1 VSTCD
6 RCRCHR
12 AYPRCSRAGPRLDR
26 PADAR
31 EYAHEPRATSS
42 PRTKAGTVRRASR
55 AVAPMINRLGPIAD
69 AEAVDQRGRLLIA
82 GYAVKRLSAS
92 LSPRDRRESGRAVP
106 RGAHRA
112 RSALSASSRESAA
125 AARAAR
131 ETLGLLG
138 RNGEAPSDRSLG
150 ASVYRPSP
158 LVGDERKMA
167 PTVGLESTPI
177 DRTSA
182 FPDVLPASGVETMPS
197 YSQVSPVVVR
207 VLDQVS
213 EADNALVKAFAAS
226 LKPVLDGAIRD
237 ELRRRRGSAE
247 ATTPAGPTMR
257 AANATELD
265 PRTFAEAPRRWPE
278 TRPRHAGDHREPPGE
293 ERRSRGTWEPPS
305 W

>member
-1 VSTCD
+1 
-6 RCRCHR
+6 
-12 AYPRCSRAGPRLDR
+12 
-26 PADAR
+26 
-31 EYAHEPRATSS
+31 
-42 PRTKAGTVRRASR
+42 
-55 AVAPMINRLGPIAD
+55 MINRLGPIAD

-167 PTVGLESTPI
+167 PKVGLEPTTRRLTAACSTTELLRNAARICPGGGAVVK
-177 DRTSA
+177 T
-182 FPDVLPASGVETMPS
+182 
-197 YSQVSPVVVR
+197 VSPGR
-207 VLDQVS
+207 G
-213 EADNALVKAFAAS
+213 A
-226 LKPVLDGAIRD
+226 DGAAR
-237 ELRRRRGSAE
+237 RWRRRGR
-247 ATTPAGPTMR
+247 AGR
-257 AANATELD
+257 SHG
-265 PRTFAEAPRRWPE
+265 RGRGRGRR
-278 TRPRHAGDHREPPGE
+278 R
-293 ERRSRGTWEPPS
+293 
-305 W
+305 

>member
-1 VSTCD
+1 
-6 RCRCHR
+6 
-12 AYPRCSRAGPRLDR
+12 
-26 PADAR
+26 
-31 EYAHEPRATSS
+31 
-42 PRTKAGTVRRASR
+42 
-55 AVAPMINRLGPIAD
+55 MINRLGPIAD

-167 PTVGLESTPI
+167 LGQLIELATVRLTAGT
-177 DRTSA
+177 A
-182 FPDVLPASGVETMPS
+182 DVGDINHL
-197 YSQVSPVVVR
+197 R
-207 VLDQVS
+207 VLDSVQVS
-213 EADNALVKAFAAS
+213 
-226 LKPVLDGAIRD
+226 
-237 ELRRRRGSAE
+237 
-247 ATTPAGPTMR
+247 ATSG
-257 AANATELD
+257 
-265 PRTFAEAPRRWPE
+265 
-278 TRPRHAGDHREPPGE
+278 G
-293 ERRSRGTWEPPS
+293 
-305 W
+305 